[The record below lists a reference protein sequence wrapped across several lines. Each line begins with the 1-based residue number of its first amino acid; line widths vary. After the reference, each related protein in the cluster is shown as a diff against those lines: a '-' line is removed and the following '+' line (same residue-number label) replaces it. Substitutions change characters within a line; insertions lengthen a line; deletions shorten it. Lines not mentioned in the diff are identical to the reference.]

1 MRSRNQNVIKQT
13 LGLVVPAYLFLAV
26 SAFATDVRVVDS
38 GGVEV
43 LVKDVSIDYG
53 GILGGD
59 RETEGIRVAQG
70 EALVTAKWADIQSIT
85 VTGRDPEVSRMTV
98 EIVLRD
104 GKKVAATLVRKGR
117 MKLSGR
123 ADLGDYIIDLE
134 KVRKIV
140 TVLVK

>member
-1 MRSRNQNVIKQT
+1 
-13 LGLVVPAYLFLAV
+13 
-26 SAFATDVRVVDS
+26 
-38 GGVEV
+38 
-43 LVKDVSIDYG
+43 
-53 GILGGD
+53 
-59 RETEGIRVAQG
+59 
-70 EALVTAKWADIQSIT
+70 
-85 VTGRDPEVSRMTV
+85 MTV